1 MQKLGYVCQIKRRNK
16 YDQLYELEKMRY
28 KEQMD
33 MYSERGFYDGQ
44 DESKSHEPSLEE
56 RQIIEREVQ
65 PENNP
70 KSSSESKKAGK
81 RNKSRSSQRKL
92 LKNTKAAKNSKKAK
106 SCNNE

>member
-1 MQKLGYVCQIKRRNK
+1 
-16 YDQLYELEKMRY
+16 MRY